1 MRSNQPN
8 RLINE
13 TSPYL
18 LQHARNPVDWHA
30 YNEEAFEKASA
41 ENKPLLISI
50 GYSACHWC
58 HVMEHESF
66 SNPEIAQVMNQHF
79 VCIKVDREE
88 RPDVDLLYM
97 NAVQLLHGNG
107 GWPLNCFALPNGDP
121 FWGGTYFRPEQ
132 WLDLL
137 RQISNLFHNSKAD
150 IQQQADR
157 LKAGIESSNLVEA
170 STEKSLVDIQM
181 LNEAYDQLA
190 LRFDSQKGGMLGAP
204 KFPMPALW
212 SFVLDYHII
221 TKNPEAL
228 LQLKTTLE
236 QMSRGGIFDQIG
248 GGFARYSTDNEW
260 KVPHFE
266 KMLYDNAQLA
276 SLYARSYMLTGDPNL
291 LTTLTSTLEFIRRDL
306 TSPDHTFYA
315 SLDADSEGIEGLY
328 YLWNKAEIMELLPD
342 YGELLSE
349 YWGVGGAGKWEHNK
363 SILLRPVSNSDF
375 ATRQHLSEKELS
387 ELVKMSSKVLLKH
400 RQKRIPPALD
410 DKIIASWNAL
420 MIKAWADAAL
430 ATGNSEWK
438 ETALQAATVLH
449 RQMADE
455 DGSLKRSY
463 KNGKARIEGLLNDY
477 AFLADAFVALYLL
490 SFDSVWLLRARQLVE
505 QVYRH
510 FNDDTS
516 PLFWL
521 TADNADNLQ
530 PLRLKEITD
539 SAEPCGNSVMAKVLW
554 ELGHLLGE
562 TKWMERAEEM
572 VSLMKARI
580 VAYPSAHAQWAS
592 VAAAIAFKTTLVVI
606 TGPEA
611 LKFATIL
618 QKTYRPFVIFAA
630 AEQQESLAV
639 FEHRFKKNETLIY
652 LCRGNSCKAA
662 VDHPDKV
669 IWNENRP

>member
-18 LQHARNPVDWHA
+18 LQHAHNPVDWHA

-266 KMLYDNAQLA
+266 KMLYDNAQLV

-306 TSPDHTFYA
+306 TSADHTFYA

-349 YWGVGGAGKWEHNK
+349 YWGVGGVGKWEHNK

-530 PLRLKEITD
+530 PLRLKEIT
-539 SAEPCGNSVMAKVLW
+539 
-554 ELGHLLGE
+554 
-562 TKWMERAEEM
+562 
-572 VSLMKARI
+572 
-580 VAYPSAHAQWAS
+580 
-592 VAAAIAFKTTLVVI
+592 
-606 TGPEA
+606 
-611 LKFATIL
+611 
-618 QKTYRPFVIFAA
+618 
-630 AEQQESLAV
+630 
-639 FEHRFKKNETLIY
+639 
-652 LCRGNSCKAA
+652 
-662 VDHPDKV
+662 
-669 IWNENRP
+669 

>member
-1 MRSNQPN
+1 MKSNQPN

-18 LQHARNPVDWHA
+18 LQHAYNPVDWHA
-30 YNEEAFEKASA
+30 YNEEAFEKARA

-66 SNPEIAQVMNQHF
+66 SNPEIAQVMNHHF

-97 NAVQLLHGNG
+97 NAVQLLHGSG

-132 WLDLL
+132 WIDLL
-137 RQISNLFHNSKAD
+137 TQISDLFHKSKAD

-170 STEKSLVDIQM
+170 TADKAFVNIEM
-181 LNEAYDQLA
+181 LKEAYDQLA

-204 KFPMPALW
+204 KFPMPAVW
-212 SFVLDYHII
+212 SFVLDYHGI
-221 TKNPEAL
+221 TKNQEAL
-228 LQLKTTLE
+228 AQLKTTLD
-236 QMSRGGIFDQIG
+236 QMERGGIFDQLG
-248 GGFARYSTDNEW
+248 GGYARYSTDSEW

-276 SLYARSYMLTGDPNL
+276 SLYARAFKLTGDADL
-291 LTTLTSTLEFIRRDL
+291 LTTLTSILDFIQRDL

-315 SLDADSEGIEGLY
+315 SLDADSEGVEGLY
-328 YLWNKAEIMELLPD
+328 YLWDKAEILELLPE
-342 YGELLSE
+342 YGELISE
-349 YWGVGGAGKWEHNK
+349 YWGVEGAGKWEHNK
-363 SILLRPVSNSDF
+363 SILLRPMSNSDF

-387 ELVKMSSKVLLKH
+387 ELVKMSRKVLLKH

-420 MIKAWADAAL
+420 MIKAWADSAL
-430 ATGNSEWK
+430 ATGNIDWK
-438 ETALQAATVLH
+438 ETALQAATVIH
-449 RQMADE
+449 RQMADQ
-455 DGSLKRSY
+455 DGNLKRSY

-477 AFLADAFVALYLL
+477 AFLADAFVTLYQL
-490 SFDSVWLLRARQLVE
+490 SFDSKWLRRARQLVE
-505 QVYRH
+505 QVYSR
-510 FNDDTS
+510 FNDEAS

-521 TADNADNLQ
+521 TAGNASELQ
-530 PLRLKEITD
+530 PLRLKETTD

-554 ELGHLLGE
+554 HLGHLFNE
-562 TKWMERAEEM
+562 TKWMERAENM
-572 VSLMKARI
+572 VNLMKNRI

-592 VAAAIAFKTTLVVI
+592 VAAAIAFKTSVVVI
-606 TGPEA
+606 TGPDA
-611 LKFATIL
+611 LRFASIL
-618 QKTYRPFVIFAA
+618 QKTFRPFVIFAV
-630 AEQQESLAV
+630 AEQEEAIAV
-639 FEHRFKKNETLIY
+639 FEHRFKQNETLIY
-652 LCRGNSCKAA
+652 VCQGNTCKAA

-669 IWNENRP
+669 NWNEY